1 VTLVRAL
8 ENTLS
13 AETVT
18 AGSEAAS
25 ATGFSAEPMSVLAPA
40 SADEVA
46 EIMKWASGEA
56 VGVLPFCG
64 GSRLP
69 AVPEDHPYV
78 AVSTSRL
85 SGVEIYEAA
94 DLTVTAGAGTPS
106 TTVDRVLRENR
117 QWTPFNPPRVEDRSL
132 GGLVALGESG
142 SLWMGYGEL
151 RNHVLGMTVV
161 TGDGRVLR
169 LGGRVVKNVAGYD
182 LIKPMVGSAGTLA
195 VMTSVCLRAYP
206 EPAVELVL
214 ALTAPSIDDLAE
226 AAQRVT
232 TAPVMPVS
240 SVLVDGTPKLAGS
253 AGLVLRL
260 HGAPSTVAADRAT
273 LEAHVGQLFEEV
285 STPNALLTDVRDRG
299 ADAPC
304 CIEVSAYPSRLADLL
319 GTVSLL
325 DPVGILVDV
334 YAGRAR
340 IGLAGTDPD
349 ALGRATLQ
357 LEAIGGALRVI
368 RAEGPH
374 GSAGVGSDLSPD
386 EEDLTDRLRTAFDP
400 AGVMWPAR
408 GQRSA

>member
-1 VTLVRAL
+1 MTPLRAL
-8 ENTLS
+8 ENALS

-18 AGSEAAS
+18 AGSDAAS
-25 ATGFSAEPMSVLAPA
+25 ATRFTAEPMSVLAPV
-40 SADEVA
+40 SADEIA
-46 EIMKWASGEA
+46 EIMKWASREA

-69 AVPEDHPYV
+69 AVPADHPYV
-78 AVSTSRL
+78 AVSTNRL

-94 DLTVTAGAGTPS
+94 DLTVTAGAGTPFA
-106 TTVDRVLRENR
+106 TIDRVLRENR
-117 QWTPFNPPRVEDRSL
+117 QWAPFNPPRVEDRSL

-142 SLWMGYGEL
+142 SLWVGYGEL

-214 ALTAPSIDDLAE
+214 VLTAPSIADLAE

-232 TAPVMPVS
+232 TAPVMPAS
-240 SVLVDGTPKLAGS
+240 IVLVDGTSELAGS

-260 HGAPSTVAADRAT
+260 HGEPSTVAADRAT
-273 LEAHVGQLFEEV
+273 LETHVGQLFEEV
-285 STPNALLTDVRDRG
+285 STLGTLIPAIRDRG

-304 CIEVSAYPSRLADLL
+304 CIEVSASPSRLVDLL
-319 GTVSLL
+319 GAVSLL

-340 IGLAGTDPD
+340 IGLAGTDPE

-357 LEAIGGALRVI
+357 VEALGGAIRVI

-374 GSAGVGSDLSPD
+374 GSVGLGSDLSPD
-386 EEDLTDRLRTAFDP
+386 EEDLTDRLGTAFDP